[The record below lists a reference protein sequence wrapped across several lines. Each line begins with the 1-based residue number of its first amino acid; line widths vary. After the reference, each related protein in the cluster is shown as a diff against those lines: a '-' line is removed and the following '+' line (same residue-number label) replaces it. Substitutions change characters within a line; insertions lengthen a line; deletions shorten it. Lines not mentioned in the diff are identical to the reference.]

1 MSDLM
6 KTTKKPTLQAHKKN
20 SAIQKKPTTL
30 QKPANDILMLQ
41 RSVGNQAVQ
50 RLMNNGIIQ
59 AKLTIGQPNDK
70 YEQEADRVADEVM
83 RMPAPQVQ
91 RQSEEEEEK
100 YEEEEMIQ
108 PKSIGEQ
115 ITPLVQRQV
124 EPEEEEEEMIQAKA
138 EGQIPQIVPNL
149 ESKINALQGWWAFT
163 F

>member
-1 MSDLM
+1 MSIS
-6 KTTKKPTLQAHKKN
+6 TKSTQKKAPSNKSVFKKQGNSKN
-20 SAIQKKPTTL
+20 SLNKQNSPT
-30 QKPANDILMLQ
+30 QDILNLHQ
-41 RSVGNQAVQ
+41 SIGNRGVQ
-50 RLMNNGIIQ
+50 RLFESGFIQ
-59 AKLTIGQPNDK
+59 GKLTIGKPNDK

-83 RMPAPQVQ
+83 RLPEPQVQ
-91 RQSEEEEEK
+91 RQSEED
-100 YEEEEMIQ
+100 EEEEMIQ